1 MKKWHEYIPHPIVML
16 FGILVLASILT
27 YIIPAGEYLRL
38 EIDGKMNAV
47 PGSYHLVDKSPVD
60 IVKMFFAFPQGF
72 KTAVDIVFII
82 LSSGIMFGFL
92 EASGAIENGIGT
104 FVHLLGDKNKNLLVV
119 TMTFLYGGL
128 GVFMGYENNI
138 AMIPIAALLSL
149 AIGGDLILAAGIA
162 VGGVTIGFGLSPFN
176 AYTIGTAHK
185 IAQLPLFSG
194 AGLRSVLCFIGIA
207 ALAWHNVRYLNKLKT
222 QPENSLGI
230 GLETKGL
237 ELSKPLSEYSM
248 SAKDIFTLMLFV
260 VMMGMMLIGVFRW
273 HWYLNEISGLFLI
286 LAFVLALISR
296 KNTDKVGNIVLDS
309 VAKVA
314 PGAFMVGFASTI
326 KVVLEMGKINDTIAH
341 HLSEILVGLPSYLS
355 AVGMVFTQSLMNF
368 VIPSGSGQALATLP
382 VLLPV
387 GEVLGL
393 TKQTVVLAFQV
404 GDGLTNLVNPALGG
418 LVAMIAICRVPFDRW
433 VRFILPLMLI
443 LIGISLIF
451 VVISVFIHYGPS

>member
-16 FGILVLASILT
+16 FGILVLASTLT

-38 EIDGKMNAV
+38 EIDGKMNIV
-47 PGSYHLVDKSPVD
+47 PGSFHLVEKSPVN
-60 IVKMFFAFPQGF
+60 IIKMFFAFPQGF
-72 KTAVDIVFII
+72 KTAVEIVFII

-104 FVHLLGDKNKNLLVV
+104 FVLLLGDKNKNLLVV
-119 TMTFLYGGL
+119 IMTFLYGGL

-149 AIGGDLILAAGIA
+149 AIGGDLVLAAGIA

-194 AGLRSVLCFIGIA
+194 AGLRIVLCFIGLGT
-207 ALAWHNVRYLNKLKT
+207 LAWHNVKYLKKLKT
-222 QPENSLGI
+222 QPENCLGI

-237 ELSKPLSEYSM
+237 QLSKPLSDYSM
-248 SAKDIFTLMLFV
+248 SPKDISILMLFV
-260 VMMGMMLIGVFRW
+260 SMMVMMLVGVFQW
-273 HWYLNEISGLFLI
+273 NWYLNEISGLFLI

-296 KNTDKVGNIVLDS
+296 KNTDKIGNIVLDN

-314 PGAFMVGFASTI
+314 PGAYMVGFASTI

-341 HLSEILVGLPSYLS
+341 HLSQILVGLPSYLS

-387 GEVLGL
+387 GEALGL

-451 VVISVFIHYGPS
+451 VIISVFIHYGPS